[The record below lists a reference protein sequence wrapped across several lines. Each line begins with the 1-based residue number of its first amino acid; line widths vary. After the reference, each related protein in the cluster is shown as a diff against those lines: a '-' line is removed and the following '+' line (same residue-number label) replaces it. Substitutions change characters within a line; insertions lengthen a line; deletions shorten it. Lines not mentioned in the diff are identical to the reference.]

1 MKQEL
6 RSLDL
11 SRYVETS
18 GNRYNFMIS
27 AKEIQAICDDIVREC
42 SPLQVILFGS
52 YAYGTPTEASDV
64 DLLVVMADMK
74 SESARHRAE
83 ISERIPR
90 RFHLDLHVRSRADIA
105 YRVLHNDWFLREV
118 LEKGDVLYD
127 TEAVWPSLE
136 LAEKALMPVWEE
148 TGVMNPLTLERVRKA
163 EVDYLMMKAGQQISA
178 PDIHDA
184 ICFHAQQCIEKYL
197 KAWLQEAN
205 LPVPRTHD
213 LNALLALIVPRCPEW
228 RAWQTG
234 FSMFEKY
241 AVDGRY
247 EGYFATESDAE
258 HAVRLCGEVRQA
270 IRAELQ
276 LPNEG

>member
-1 MKQEL
+1 
-6 RSLDL
+6 
-11 SRYVETS
+11 
-18 GNRYNFMIS
+18 MIS

-64 DLLVVMADMK
+64 DLLVVMAEMK
-74 SESARHRAE
+74 SEAARHRAE

-90 RFHLDLHVRSRADIA
+90 RFRLDLHVRSRADIA

-127 TEAVWPSLE
+127 TEREFPKLE
-136 LAEKALMPVWEE
+136 RSGAALVPIWKE
-148 TGVMNPLTLERVRKA
+148 TGSMNPLTLERVHKA
-163 EVDYLMMKAGQQISA
+163 EDDWTMLTLAQQN
-178 PDIHDA
+178 PRPLRDP

-213 LNALLALIVPRCPEW
+213 LNALLALIVPTCPEW
-228 RAWQTG
+228 GAWQTG
-234 FSMFEKY
+234 FSMFEKH

-247 EGYFATESDAE
+247 EGYFATAADAE
-258 HAVRLCGEVRQA
+258 HAVRLCSEVRQA

-276 LPNEG
+276 LPNEA